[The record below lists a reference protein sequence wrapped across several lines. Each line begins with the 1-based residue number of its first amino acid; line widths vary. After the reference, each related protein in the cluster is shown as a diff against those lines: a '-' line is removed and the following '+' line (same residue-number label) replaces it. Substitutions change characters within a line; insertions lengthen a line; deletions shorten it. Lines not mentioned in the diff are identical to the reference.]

1 MYLFNKDM
9 KNELLQGMKIVFIAN
24 KLEISPNGLRN
35 VLNGK
40 RRCSKMYS
48 WALISLL
55 GYGFDD
61 IEKYFRKG

>member
-9 KNELLQGMKIVFIAN
+9 KNELLQGRKIIFIAN
-24 KLEISPNGLRN
+24 KLEISTNGLRN

-40 RRCSKMYS
+40 RKCSKMYAY
-48 WALISLL
+48 ALISLL
-55 GYGFDD
+55 GYFFDD